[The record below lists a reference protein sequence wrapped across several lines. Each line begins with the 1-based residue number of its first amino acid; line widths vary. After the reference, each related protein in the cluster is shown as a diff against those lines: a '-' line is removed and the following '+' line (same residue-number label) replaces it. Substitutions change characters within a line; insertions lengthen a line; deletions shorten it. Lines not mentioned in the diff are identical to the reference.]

1 MYKTLLLRCAV
12 VALLCML
19 ALSVALIRL
28 SQQTHAAPA
37 ISSGSSNVITST
49 VTTVASSTLAYWTTA
64 RMKAARSADK
74 LLVKGAIHPSGPPT
88 SSGTPA
94 LLDPVLPETEAGRPA
109 TTSGGQMQAQAS
121 PVPSPYTFPY
131 STVGKVFFTDP
142 QTNADYVCSGT
153 AIASRNGSTIDTAG
167 HCVANG
173 GHNYFYTHW
182 AFCAQYYNG
191 CNTKYLW
198 AARKLLTHSNW
209 YQRGWLT
216 YDYGEAVVSANA
228 SGNVISVVGGAGV
241 AYNQPYQQHYTA
253 LGYPQAAPYDGTQLE
268 ECQSDLYQRDQPN
281 PNGASTLSITCDM
294 TGGSS
299 GGGWLI
305 SEQGKFGYLNGH
317 NDYKYNNDEAHM
329 YSPYYG
335 NDWYSIYRSAQSS

>member
-1 MYKTLLLRCAV
+1 MRKKLLLRCAV
-12 VALLCML
+12 VALLCVV
-19 ALSVALIRL
+19 ALSVALMYVG
-28 SQQTHAAPA
+28 QQTHAAPA
-37 ISSGSSNVITST
+37 LTSNAPVVITST
-49 VTTVASSTLAYWTTA
+49 VTMVASSTFAYWTAA

-74 LLVKGAIHPSGPPT
+74 LMSNGVIHPSAQARSG
-88 SSGTPA
+88 GTPA
-94 LLDPVLPETEAGRPA
+94 ILDPVRPTNDAGQPT
-109 TTSGGQMQAQAS
+109 TTSQAQGQAQAS
-121 PVPSPYTFPY
+121 PVPSPYAFPY

-153 AIASRNGSTIDTAG
+153 VVASSNGSTIDTAG

-173 GHNYFYTHW
+173 GKNYFYTHW

-216 YDYGEAVVSANA
+216 YDYGEAVVNANG
-228 SGNVISVVGGAGV
+228 SGKVTGAVGGAGI

-253 LGYPQAAPYDGTQLE
+253 LGYPQSSPYDGTQLQ
-268 ECQSDLYQRDQPN
+268 ECQSDFYQSDQPN
-281 PNGASTLSITCDM
+281 PNGDATLSMTNDM

-305 SEQGKFGYLNGH
+305 SQQGKFGYLNGH
-317 NDYKYNNDEAHM
+317 NDYKYNGDDTHM

-335 NDWYSIYRSAQSS
+335 NDWYSVYNAAQSA